1 MLGQGSFPSSHAK
14 KNPKQV
20 PSLQL
25 HGAHA
30 HSSAGLTFQQFSS
43 FLIVTALLLPVYLIP
58 AMCTALTIFSFPRNP
73 CSTAI
78 LCLTKL
84 SLKNVWKFPHMLLNL
99 SSGSPTDAK
108 HILQAGAT
116 RQGAGS
122 WSRTLIS
129 FPIIEAW
136 WEGSLLAPTLE
147 NILLE
152 KSSVLCFL
160 YVCAMVCNTEMTVT
174 QSLSSIGS

>member
-1 MLGQGSFPSSHAK
+1 M
-14 KNPKQV
+14 

-43 FLIVTALLLPVYLIP
+43 FFIVTALLLPVYLIP
-58 AMCTALTIFSFPRNP
+58 AMCTDLTIFSFPRSP

-78 LCLTKL
+78 LCVTKL

-108 HILQAGAT
+108 HIPQAGAT

-129 FPIIEAW
+129 SPISEAW
-136 WEGSLLAPTLE
+136 WEGSLLAPTLD
-147 NILLE
+147 NVLLE
-152 KSSVLCFL
+152 KSSILYFL
-160 YVCAMVCNTEMTVT
+160 YACAIVYNTEMTMT
-174 QSLSSIGS
+174 QSLCSRGS